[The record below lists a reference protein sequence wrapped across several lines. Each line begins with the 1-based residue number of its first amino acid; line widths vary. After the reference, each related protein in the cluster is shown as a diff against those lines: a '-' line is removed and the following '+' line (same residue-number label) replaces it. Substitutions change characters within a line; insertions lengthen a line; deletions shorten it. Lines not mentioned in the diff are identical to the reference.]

1 MIRRKNVAVVLS
13 ALLLTFAAVSGGTG
27 CSASKNSAKAK
38 KGGGSKG
45 TAAASAKQKPGA
57 TASGAKASGVAKGA
71 ELDGATCDGT
81 TDGVAW
87 CDSDSTVVLCSD
99 GAWLAIDC
107 SAIGG
112 DVCATDLDTLT
123 VDCVV
128 VDEAE

>member
-1 MIRRKNVAVVLS
+1 MIRRKNVAVLVS

-27 CSASKNSAKAK
+27 CSAAKSSAKAK

-57 TASGAKASGVAKGA
+57 TASGAKASGVPKGA
-71 ELDGATCDGT
+71 EVDGATCDAST
-81 TDGVAW
+81 EGVAW
-87 CDSDSTVVLCSD
+87 CETDSSVTLCSA

-107 SAIGG
+107 TAIGG

-123 VDCVV
+123 VDCVAAA
-128 VDEAE
+128 DTE